1 MRLSFWR
8 QVGRDF
14 SRFVAYLAGDA
25 VRIIGSLIGL
35 VLLAIGFGYLVS
47 INWWLLPITLQT
59 SRLSIALILLIPLV
73 AFWFGSAFTRSRQPV
88 LTVSNLKA
96 DSVSSVFQ
104 MRVENKGPGRVTPI
118 VTVVYLRDLQGKHL
132 QLDIQGFKMGLPI
145 SYSGYE
151 TFWRSCG
158 ANKRPTLAEGHPLHA
173 GPFFKEGAD
182 LMAHALNGDTEALR
196 AKGLRIQLTITYQP
210 VGKDIAPPVIK
221 HSYLL
226 IHNEDSCLEYEVKR
240 VRFRSLF
247 WR

>member
-14 SRFVAYLAGDA
+14 SHFVAYLAGDA
-25 VRIIGSLIGL
+25 VRVIASLIGL
-35 VLLAIGFGYLVS
+35 ILLAIGLGYLAS
-47 INWWLLPITLQT
+47 INWWLSPVTVET
-59 SRLSIALILLIPLV
+59 SRLSIALVLSALFV

-132 QLDIQGFKMGLPI
+132 QLNVHGFKMGLPI

-173 GPFFKEGAD
+173 GPLFKEGAD

-196 AKGLRIQLTITYQP
+196 AKGLRVQVTITYQP
-210 VGKDIAPPVIK
+210 VGKDIDPPVIK

-226 IHNEDSCLEYEVKR
+226 IPNKNCCLEYEVKR